1 MMSGASSQPMLAKGH
16 VALRNEPLEALRI
29 AEQSLNSDPHS
40 TQGHKLLADAAM
52 GAGFPK
58 TAILSLEILAKNS
71 PKDQDLQHELG
82 LAYAEAGQVDKGE
95 KIFAELVRLNPGD
108 SKLLEELKDMSARK
122 TLAEGGYDALS
133 DGKGSYRDILK
144 DKAESVALEQEN
156 RQFKD
161 TDTTRRLLDEY
172 EARLAKEPGNLK
184 LLRSIAELYTQ
195 RKDYG
200 RARGAYERSEGQA
213 DAGLQKAIADVTV
226 RELDQAIAALD
237 AAAPDYAEKSAR
249 LKAERDNYMLA
260 ECKER
265 ADKYPSDLIIRFELG
280 QLYLQAGK
288 ITEAIQEFQK
298 AQNNPN
304 KRIAALNGLGQCF
317 ARRNMNDLAAKTLE
331 KALAEKQVFDD
342 EKMELTYSLG
352 SILEKMGK
360 KEEAIEHYKQIYEVD
375 VAYKDVA
382 KKVDDYYAGH

>member
-1 MMSGASSQPMLAKGH
+1 M
-16 VALRNEPLEALRI
+16 
-29 AEQSLNSDPHS
+29 
-40 TQGHKLLADAAM
+40 
-52 GAGFPK
+52 
-58 TAILSLEILAKNS
+58 
-71 PKDQDLQHELG
+71 
-82 LAYAEAGQVDKGE
+82 
-95 KIFAELVRLNPGD
+95 
-108 SKLLEELKDMSARK
+108 
-122 TLAEGGYDALS
+122 
-133 DGKGSYRDILK
+133 K

-156 RQFKD
+156 RQVKD

-195 RKDYG
+195 RKEYG
-200 RARGAYERSEGQA
+200 RAREAYSRIVASEGQA

-226 RELDQAIAALD
+226 REFDQAIAALD
-237 AAAPDYAEKSAR
+237 ATAPDYAGKSAR
-249 LKAERDNYMLA
+249 LKAERDNYMLT

-265 ADKYPSDLIIRFELG
+265 ADKYPSNLLIRFELG

-288 ITEAIQEFQK
+288 IAEAIQELQK

-331 KALAEKQVFDD
+331 KALAEKQAFDE
-342 EKMELTYSLG
+342 EKMEITYSLG

-360 KEEAIEHYKQIYEVD
+360 KEEAIEHYKRIYEVD
-375 VAYKDVA
+375 VGYKDVA
-382 KKVDDYYAGH
+382 KKVDDYYAGQ